1 MLGRAHFN
9 SPTVSSVHYYYLS
22 SVALTDS
29 RWSNVNL
36 TVQYLILC
44 LKLYTK
50 DGAGAVDTVQV
61 LNLLGNLL
69 QLLHGVDA
77 EPKNIAS
84 TLHRHNN
91 LVNGH
96 FTGLSAVLLQLG
108 QWTFYRFVSCLIATW
123 SMDILQVCQLSYCNL
138 VNGHFT
144 GLSAVLL
151 QLGQWTFYR
160 FVSCLI
166 ATWSMDILQ
175 VCRLSYCNLVNGH
188 FTGLSAVLLQLGQWT
203 FYRFAN
209 CSLATRLTAILQLCH
224 CLFHRF
230 DSCPVAI
237 WSMAIWQFVSCPV
250 AIWSIAIWQF
260 VLMAIWQFVSCPVA
274 IWSIAIWQFVTCPIA
289 TWLTVIWQAV
299 K

>member
-108 QWTFYRFVSCLIATW
+108 QWTFYRFAK
-123 SMDILQVCQLSYCNL
+123 
-138 VNGHFT
+138 
-144 GLSAVLL
+144 
-151 QLGQWTFYR
+151 
-160 FVSCLI
+160 
-166 ATWSMDILQ
+166 
-175 VCRLSYCNLVNGH
+175 
-188 FTGLSAVLLQLGQWT
+188 
-203 FYRFAN
+203 
-209 CSLATRLTAILQLCH
+209 CSVVTRLTAILRLCH

-230 DSCPVAI
+230 DSCLVAI
-237 WSMAIWQFVSCPV
+237 WSMAIWQFVCCPV
-250 AIWSIAIWQF
+250 AIWLIAIWQF